1 MKKNILTMILGIIFL
16 FALIGRYEPVE
27 LSKAQNDTIEVEIKG
42 GVVSP
47 GTYFLTRGASIE
59 QLINQAGG
67 LSENADLSSIS
78 LLTELKH
85 NDLIVIP
92 LQDDQTQSLI
102 SLNGATSEQ
111 LQTLPGVGPST
122 ADKIIAYRSENP
134 FTSLEDLMNVKGIGE
149 KTFEKLKDRICL

>member
-47 GTYFLTRGASIE
+47 GTYSLTRGASIE

-111 LQTLPGVGPST
+111 LQTLPGIGPST
-122 ADKIIAYRSENP
+122 ADKIIAYRSETP

>member
-16 FALIGRYEPVE
+16 CALIGRYEPVE
-27 LSKAQNDTIEVEIKG
+27 LSKVSSDTIEVEIKG
-42 GVVSP
+42 GVVNP
-47 GTYFLTRGASIE
+47 GTYSLDRGASIE
-59 QLINQAGG
+59 QLIDQAGG
-67 LSENADLSSIS
+67 LSEKADLSSIS

-92 LQDDQTQSLI
+92 MQDEQTQSLI

-111 LQTLPGVGPST
+111 LQTLPGIGPST
-122 ADKIIAYRSENP
+122 AEKIITYRNETP
-134 FTSLEDLMNVKGIGE
+134 FSSLEDLMNVKGIGE

>member
-47 GTYFLTRGASIE
+47 GTYSLTRGASIE

-67 LSENADLSSIS
+67 LSENADLSSVS

-111 LQTLPGVGPST
+111 LQTLPGIGPST
-122 ADKIIAYRSENP
+122 ADKIIAYRSETP